1 MQEAIRLGYHSHK
14 ANTCGLH
21 IHVGKKSL
29 GDTHELQ
36 EERISRILHFVEHH
50 WEELLKFSWRTEAQM
65 NKWATRYGYKNE
77 PSEMIEQVKKS
88 GNGRHSC
95 VNITNYDTIEF
106 RMFRGTLKFNSLI
119 AAIQLVDIICE
130 MAVTFNDVEIKSIG
144 WTEFVE
150 SIDIK
155 KYSELITYLKER
167 RLYINEP
174 VESEGDV

>member
-1 MQEAIRLGYHSHK
+1 
-14 ANTCGLH
+14 
-21 IHVGKKSL
+21 
-29 GDTHELQ
+29 
-36 EERISRILHFVEHH
+36 
-50 WEELLKFSWRTEAQM
+50 M

-77 PSEMIEQVKKS
+77 PSEMIEQAKKS